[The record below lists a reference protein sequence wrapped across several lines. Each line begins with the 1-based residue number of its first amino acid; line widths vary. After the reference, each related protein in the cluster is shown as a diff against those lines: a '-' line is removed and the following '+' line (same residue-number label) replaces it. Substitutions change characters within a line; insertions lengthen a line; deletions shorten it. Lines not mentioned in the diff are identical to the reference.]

1 MTAMDARGWLEQ
13 LVAFDTTS
21 FKSNLPLIAYLQE
34 FLTTHGVR
42 SELVHNEECTKA
54 NLWAT
59 IGPERDGGVVLSGHT
74 DVVPVAGQEWD
85 TDPFRLTQ
93 VGDRLVGR
101 GTADMK
107 GFLAVALSLVPEF
120 AAANL
125 ARPIHFAFSYD
136 EEIGCLGVRRLIP
149 QLVARNVRPRAVIV
163 GEPTSMQ
170 VVTSHKSIRTF
181 RTVVTGVEAHA
192 SRTEIGV
199 NAIMHAAKLIAFLR
213 KEAQTQKES
222 ADATNGYQPPY
233 PTINVGVIEGGTAL
247 NIVPKTCCF
256 LWEVRALPGMDE
268 DDIPHRF
275 RAFCETEMLPR
286 LRAESPKASIVTT
299 PSHHV
304 PALTDDP
311 NSPALT
317 LALALAGSNEARRV
331 SYGSEAGLFKE
342 AGFSTVLCG
351 PGDIADAHRPN
362 ESVSIAQLDACVR
375 FQRGLIQH
383 LQ

>member
-1 MTAMDARGWLEQ
+1 MTAMDAYGWLEQ

-21 FKSNLPLIAYLQE
+21 FKSNLPLIACLQE
-34 FLTTHGVR
+34 LLAKHGVP
-42 SELVHNEECTKA
+42 SELVHNDERTKA

-59 IGPERDGGVVLSGHT
+59 IGPDRDGGVVLSGHT

-85 TDPFRLTQ
+85 TDPFRLTR
-93 VGDRLVGR
+93 VGDRLAGR
-101 GTADMK
+101 GTTDMK

-125 ARPIHFAFSYD
+125 ARPIHLAFSYD
-136 EEIGCLGVRRLIP
+136 EEVGCLGVQRLIP
-149 QLVARNVRPRAVIV
+149 QLLARNARPKAVIV

-170 VVTSHKSIRTF
+170 VVTAHKSIRTF

-222 ADATNGYQPPY
+222 ADAANGYQPPY

-247 NIVPKTCCF
+247 NIVPKTCSF

-268 DDIPHRF
+268 DDIPRRF

-317 LALALAGSNEARRV
+317 LALALAGSNEAHRV
-331 SYGSEAGLFKE
+331 SYGSEAGLFKQ

>member
-1 MTAMDARGWLEQ
+1 MGARGWLEQ

-21 FKSNLPLIAYLQE
+21 SKSNLPLIAHLQE
-34 FLTTHGVR
+34 FLAKHGVK
-42 SELVHNEECTKA
+42 SELVHNDERTKA

-59 IGPERDGGVVLSGHT
+59 IGPEGDGGVVLSGHT
-74 DVVPVAGQEWD
+74 DVVPVTGQEWD
-85 TDPFRLTQ
+85 TDPFRLTP
-93 VGDRLVGR
+93 VGDRLAGR

-120 AAANL
+120 TAANL
-125 ARPIHFAFSYD
+125 KRPIHLAFSYD
-136 EEIGCLGVRRLIP
+136 EEVGCIGVRRLIP
-149 QLVARNVRPRAVIV
+149 QLVERKLRPTAVIV

-170 VVTSHKSIRTF
+170 VVTAHKSIRTF
-181 RTVVTGVEAHA
+181 RTVVTGVEAHG

-213 KEAQTQKES
+213 KEAQTQKEAS
-222 ADATNGYQPPY
+222 AGANNGYSPPY

-247 NIVPKTCCF
+247 NIVPKTCSF
-256 LWEVRALPGMDE
+256 LWEVRSLPGVDE
-268 DDIPHRF
+268 DDIPRRF
-275 RAFCETEMLPR
+275 RAFCDHEVLPR
-286 LRAESPKASIVTT
+286 MHAESPKASIVTT
-299 PSHHV
+299 PSHSV

-317 LALALAGSNEARRV
+317 LALALAGSNQAHRV
-331 SYGSEAGLFKE
+331 SYGSEAGLFKQ
-342 AGFSTVLCG
+342 AGFATVLCG

-362 ESVSIAQLDACVR
+362 ESVSIAQLEACVR